1 MNVVTQ
7 RLHAVGKQDGVAFYR
22 LIARAVAQRPAI
34 CTVAVCWRLAVAKS
48 AQAGKPVLSHQL
60 LALLTIGGQGKLEL
74 PNEHTSQRIVCLAG
88 TGLGRTVQG
97 HIVIARI
104 F

>member
-34 CTVAVCWRLAVAKS
+34 CAVAVCQRLAVAKS
-48 AQAGKPVLSHQL
+48 VQAGKPVLSHQL
-60 LALLTIGGQGKLEL
+60 LALLTLGGQGKRL
-74 PNEHTSQRIVCLAG
+74 PNKHTSQRIVCLAG

-97 HIVIARI
+97 HIVVARI
-104 F
+104 P